1 MQVVFVGGI
10 KTALIS
16 RAELAAKM
24 ILDCKAARTGGLT
37 QPKVIMASNG
47 SVVARY
53 HADPSFR
60 SNVDKA
66 DLIDADGMPLVLA
79 TRLLCREPLV
89 ERIATTDFIHDAS
102 ELAANNGTRFF
113 FLGGKPGIADIA
125 AEKLSEAHPGLR
137 IVGTRHG
144 YFTEA
149 DEDEI
154 CAEILAAGTDVL
166 WIGMGSPRQE
176 ALAIRLRAKL
186 PGVAWIRTCGGL
198 FDHMSESV
206 PRAANWM
213 QSIGLEWLHR
223 LMLKPRR
230 LAWRYISTN
239 PVACFHLLTKTFDWL
254 DPADGTVV
262 DVMTQRNL
270 LRLSR

>member
-1 MQVVFVGGI
+1 MQTVVVGGI
-10 KTALIS
+10 KTALIN
-16 RAELAAKM
+16 RTELSSKMIEDCAAAKAGF
-24 ILDCKAARTGGLT
+24 LV
-37 QPKVIMASNG
+37 QPKVIIASNG

-53 HADPSFR
+53 HSDSTFR
-60 SNVDKA
+60 SNVDSA

-79 TRLLCREPLV
+79 SKIFCQSPLV

-102 ELAANNGTRFF
+102 ESAAEHGIRFY
-113 FLGGKPGIADIA
+113 FLGGKPGVAALA
-125 AEKLSEAHPGLR
+125 AEKLSAAHPGLR
-137 IVGTRHG
+137 IAGTRNG
-144 YFTEA
+144 YFTDAE
-149 DEDEI
+149 EDAI

-206 PRAANWM
+206 PRAATWM

-223 LMLKPRR
+223 MMLEPRR
-230 LAWRYISTN
+230 LAWRYITTN
-239 PVACFHLLTKTFDWL
+239 PVACFHLLTKTFDWA
-254 DPADGTVV
+254 DPSHATA
-262 DVMTQRNL
+262 TA
-270 LRLSR
+270 SA